1 LGFFTG
7 IWSRYQKVHE
17 LILEKKGV
25 LAEDVVYYD
34 KQIQGK
40 DAQMEHGTDFTR
52 QLATA
57 ERIELANYILDK
69 AWEDARPALL
79 KAICIFLANP
89 ISPNGFYQLENF
101 LLLLLRNFG
110 RSVLEALLNSLEP
123 ATCQQMPHD
132 LQLNGAGYRV
142 LRDKTANR
150 FVATLFGTLCLMR
163 RGYRYWHAGVA
174 ESVVFPLEMS
184 LGLVES
190 VSPALQERIGR
201 QMAEAGATQ
210 DRVLHWVRS
219 EHGVAMGVKRLRE
232 LIANTSQ
239 RMSEFQLEVQ
249 LEQLLGAL
257 KIANESS
264 GNRKPVLSVGRDGIT
279 LREYHSRFYE
289 VAAVAT
295 LSVFD
300 RAGNRLTTVYL
311 AHTPEPH
318 QVTMSRMLSELIV
331 ALLLK
336 WDGPLPQLAYV
347 ADSGGN
353 ESTYYETTLQ
363 RMTHPRTGIRLPWQ
377 RVVDYYHA
385 AERIWTMA
393 ECLFGSGTQMGHAWA
408 RRMLKNLKK
417 SSGASRVLHSAGAMR
432 ARRTMSASALKKFN
446 TACNYIRKRTK
457 YMQYDSYKARHI
469 PLGSGITEAA
479 CKTVFAQRLKLS
491 GMRWTAAGAKN
502 ILNLR
507 TCLLSKSWEATF
519 AKYLNSLNPIS
530 MAPYQPKSRNPARIV
545 A

>member
-1 LGFFTG
+1 M
-7 IWSRYQKVHE
+7 
-17 LILEKKGV
+17 EKKGV
-25 LAEDVVYYD
+25 LVEDVAYYN
-34 KQIQGK
+34 KQLQGK
-40 DAQMEHGTDFTR
+40 DAQMEHGNGFTSE
-52 QLATA
+52 LATA
-57 ERIELANYILDK
+57 ERNELANKILDK
-69 AWEDARPALL
+69 AWEETRPVLL
-79 KAICIFLANP
+79 KALCVFLVNP
-89 ISPNGFYQLENF
+89 VSPIAFYQLESV
-101 LLLLLRNFG
+101 LLVLLRNFG
-110 RSVLEALLNSLEP
+110 RSILETLLNSLEP
-123 ATCQQMPHD
+123 ATSQQMPHD
-132 LQLNGAGYRV
+132 LLLNGSGYRV

-150 FVATLFGTLCLMR
+150 YVATLFGTLCLMR
-163 RGYRYWHAGVA
+163 RGYRYWHAGIA
-174 ESVVFPLEMS
+174 ESVVFPLELS
-184 LGLVES
+184 LGLVEG

-210 DRVLHWVRS
+210 DRVLQWIRV
-219 EHGVAMGVKRLRE
+219 EHGVSMGVKRLRE
-232 LIANTSQ
+232 LIASTSQ

-249 LEQLLGAL
+249 LDQLLGAL
-257 KIANESS
+257 KIANESR

-279 LREYHSRFYE
+279 LCEYHSRFYE

-295 LSVFD
+295 VSVFD

-318 QVTMSRMLSELIV
+318 QVTMSKMLSELLV
-331 ALLLK
+331 SLLLR

-353 ESTYYETTLQ
+353 ESTYFETTLK
-363 RMTHPRTGIRLPWQ
+363 RMLHPRTGRQLNWQ

-393 ECLFGSGTQMGHAWA
+393 ECLFGCGTQKGHAWA
-408 RRMLKNLKK
+408 HRMLKSLKK

-432 ARRTMSASALKKFN
+432 VRCEMSDSAMKKFE

-457 YMQYDSYKARHI
+457 YMQYDCYKASHI

-479 CKTVFAQRLKLS
+479 CKTVFTQRLKLS
-491 GMRWTAAGAKN
+491 GMRWTATGAKN

-519 AKYLNSLNPIS
+519 EKYLNSLNPIS
-530 MAPYQPKSRNPARIV
+530 MAPYRPNSKSDAKI
-545 A
+545 AA

>member
-1 LGFFTG
+1 MIGNG
-7 IWSRYQKVHE
+7 SRYQKVRE

-25 LAEDVVYYD
+25 LAEDVVYD
-34 KQIQGK
+34 NKQIQGK
-40 DAQMEHGTDFTR
+40 DAQMEHGNGFTQ

-57 ERIELANYILDK
+57 ERIELANSILDR
-69 AWEDARPALL
+69 AWESARPALL
-79 KAICIFLANP
+79 NALCVFLA
-89 ISPNGFYQLENF
+89 SPLSPSGFYHLEN
-101 LLLLLRNFG
+101 LLLVLLRSFG
-110 RSVLEALLNSLEP
+110 RSIVEALLNSLEP

-132 LQLNGAGYRV
+132 LLLNGAGYRV

-150 FVATLFGTLCLMR
+150 FVATLFGTICLMR

-174 ESVVFPLEMS
+174 ESAVFPLELS

-190 VSPALQERIGR
+190 VSPALQERIAHE
-201 QMAEAGATQ
+201 MAEAGATQ
-210 DRVLHWVRS
+210 NRVLQWLKS
-219 EHGVAMGVKRLRE
+219 EHGVSMGVKRLRE
-232 LIANTSQ
+232 LIAKTSQ

-249 LEQLLGAL
+249 LEQLLAAL
-257 KIANESS
+257 KVANESS
-264 GNRKPVLSVGRDGIT
+264 GNRKPVVSVGRDGIT
-279 LREYHSRFYE
+279 LCEYHSSFYE

-295 LSVFD
+295 VSVFD

-311 AHTPEPH
+311 AHIPEPH
-318 QVTMSRMLSELIV
+318 QVTLSKMLSELIV
-331 ALLLK
+331 ALLLR
-336 WDGPLPQLAYV
+336 WEGPLPQLAYV

-353 ESTYYETTLQ
+353 ESTYFETTLKK
-363 RMTHPRTGIRLPWQ
+363 MIHPRTGKPLHWQ
-377 RVVDYYHA
+377 RVVDYFHA

-393 ECLFGSGTQMGHAWA
+393 ECLFGSGTQMGNAWA
-408 RRMLKNLKK
+408 HRMLKNLKK
-417 SSGASRVLHSAGAMR
+417 SSGASRVLHSAGTMR
-432 ARRTMSASALKKFN
+432 ARRKMSASALKKFN

-457 YMQYDSYKARHI
+457 YMQYDVYKACHI

-479 CKTVFAQRLKLS
+479 CKTVFTQRLKLS

-530 MAPYQPKSRNPARIV
+530 MAPYQPKSKSRAKI
-545 A
+545 AA